1 MMYVIRFCL
10 PTTDHFLKKLL
21 LHFWE
26 VVPKVDFSFHH
37 TRFYL
42 SPNFQTNQDG
52 KLLQEMILV
61 CDAYRKDLLHP
72 NEYVR
77 GSTLRF
83 LCKLREPELLEP
95 LMPSILKCLEHRHSY
110 VRRNAILA
118 IFTIYSQLC
127 MTVILKQIEFQKTL
141 NFLFQMHQR

>member
-1 MMYVIRFCL
+1 MF
-10 PTTDHFLKKLL
+10 D
-21 LHFWE
+21 
-26 VVPKVDFSFHH
+26 
-37 TRFYL
+37 
-42 SPNFQTNQDG
+42 FQTNQEG

-77 GSTLRF
+77 GSTLRYLFMMHFATLNGKHLYSF

-118 IFTIYSQLC
+118 IFTIYS
-127 MTVILKQIEFQKTL
+127 IL
-141 NFLFQMHQR
+141 

>member
-1 MMYVIRFCL
+1 MNIL
-10 PTTDHFLKKLL
+10 LK
-21 LHFWE
+21 
-26 VVPKVDFSFHH
+26 
-37 TRFYL
+37 
-42 SPNFQTNQDG
+42 TNQDG

-72 NEYVR
+72 NEYIR
-77 GSTLRF
+77 GSTLRYLINIKTKIILEIYSF

-118 IFTIYSQLC
+118 VFTIYSKIII
-127 MTVILKQIEFQKTL
+127 TENNYKFILRKF
-141 NFLFQMHQR
+141 